1 MKTSNVA
8 PAKKTATVSEA
19 YTKIIEEM
27 RTPSKPRSLG
37 QYYADWNEKA
47 KKIAA
52 DEEAEAF
59 FKNIKA
65 EDVGVATGAAMT
77 EEQFH
82 KKMAVDLFNRTWDL
96 LDKPERRET
105 EVPIHYRGFS
115 ISNKFVFGYGLD
127 LDEYYRNLPFVAVV
141 DTTKYHPG
149 E

>member
-82 KKMAVDLFNRTWDL
+82 AYRNRTSG
-96 LDKPERRET
+96 PSYAEMYNA
-105 EVPIHYRGFS
+105 V
-115 ISNKFVFGYGLD
+115 NAAQ
-127 LDEYYRNLPFVAVV
+127 RNQ
-141 DTTKYHPG
+141 KKK
-149 E
+149 